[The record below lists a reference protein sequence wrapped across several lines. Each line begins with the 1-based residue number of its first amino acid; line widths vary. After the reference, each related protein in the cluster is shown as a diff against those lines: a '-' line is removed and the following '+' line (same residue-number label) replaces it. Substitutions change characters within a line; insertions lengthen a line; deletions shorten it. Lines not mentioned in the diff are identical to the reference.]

1 MIPSFTSSSIKSKF
15 YNIFFNTFPQN
26 NCVACGAVV
35 YEKNKKHNLGE
46 YCLCSEDC
54 NKNYYIDI
62 LCSSK

>member
-1 MIPSFTSSSIKSKF
+1 MIPSFKSKF
-15 YNIFFNTFPQN
+15 YNIFFNTTSQN
-26 NCVACGAVV
+26 NCVACGAVI
-35 YEKNKKHNLGE
+35 YENENKNNKKHNLGE